1 MAMGPRRERQASLV
15 AGNVLWIR
23 KAAVERQ
30 LEEARRKSNEATSQ
44 LKIIKDMLTSSQT
57 QQEAEHMQVQALT
70 SKIKELEE
78 RQASAV
84 AAAGAVRLPA
94 LPKAPTAA
102 PAEAARAPPAAA
114 NAPADALQP
123 RANPQPA
130 AAGALAAPDAGG
142 GGHSEVVPVIVFACC
157 RVRYL
162 ERTLNT
168 LFERMPKASTTSF
181 EVWVSQDGED
191 RAVKD
196 MVKSKFPQVHYIQH
210 IDRSPLGK
218 ASPGES
224 DNYYKI
230 ARHYGWGFQ
239 QVFADARYTWAIV
252 LEDDLEVAPDFFNY
266 MIAGAALL
274 RKDASLWTVT
284 AWNDNGLQQ
293 FAHDASKLYRS
304 DFFGG
309 LGWIMT
315 RTLWNE
321 LGPKWPKGYWDDW
334 MREPPQRRG
343 RSCIRPE
350 VSRTTTFGKE
360 GSSNGQV
367 C

>member
-1 MAMGPRRERQASLV
+1 
-15 AGNVLWIR
+15 
-23 KAAVERQ
+23 
-30 LEEARRKSNEATSQ
+30 
-44 LKIIKDMLTSSQT
+44 
-57 QQEAEHMQVQALT
+57 
-70 SKIKELEE
+70 
-78 RQASAV
+78 
-84 AAAGAVRLPA
+84 
-94 LPKAPTAA
+94 
-102 PAEAARAPPAAA
+102 
-114 NAPADALQP
+114 
-123 RANPQPA
+123 
-130 AAGALAAPDAGG
+130 
-142 GGHSEVVPVIVFACC
+142 
-157 RVRYL
+157 
-162 ERTLNT
+162 
-168 LFERMPKASTTSF
+168 MPKASTTSF

-360 GSSNGQV
+360 GSSNGQFFDSHLSKMILNAQAV
-367 C
+367 PFDQMDLDYLLKDRYDQPLLEAVKAAPVVSTSDVPSSDARIEYSDHPSFRAVANRLGLMDDEKAGVPRTAYLGIVTLFWKGHYLYIAPRDGKPHYKQ